1 MTAPLITMYGLAML
15 SENVFFMN
23 ACWMSGEILL
33 TSTDIIIR
41 LYKHFLEAGNICSIV
56 AGFLYLAA
64 ELPTL

>member
-1 MTAPLITMYGLAML
+1 ML